1 VRRRRLL
8 RQTFRHPR
16 RIRRAL
22 EELGP
27 TFIKLGQIVSN
38 RTDLLPGGLVQELT
52 HLQDDVAPFS
62 AAEARRII
70 EEDLQAPI
78 TDIFGQFS
86 DAPEASASIAQVHRA
101 RLLTGTAVAVKV
113 QRPDIEEIIETDLEI
128 VSAIAN
134 LAERYIPRAR
144 LFSPVELVEEFRRTI
159 QRELNLTI
167 ERENTDR
174 FRDMYHDGT
183 NLYVPKTY
191 RALSSPRVITMEYI
205 RGCGSPRW
213 RRIRAG
219 AGTRPASPAGPRISC
234 STTGSWAGCVRGS
247 GNT

>member
-22 EELGP
+22 EEL
-27 TFIKLGQIVSN
+27 
-38 RTDLLPGGLVQELT
+38 T

-62 AAEARRII
+62 AAEARRVI

-86 DAPEASASIAQVHRA
+86 DAPEASVSIAQVHRA
-101 RLLTGTAVAVKV
+101 RLLTGAAVAVKV
-113 QRPDIEEIIETDLEI
+113 QRPDIEEIIETDL
-128 VSAIAN
+128 
-134 LAERYIPRAR
+134 
-144 LFSPVELVEEFRRTI
+144 ELVEEFRRTI

-219 AGTRPASPAGPRISC
+219 AGTRPASPARPRISC

>member
-8 RQTFRHPR
+8 RQAFRHPR

-113 QRPDIEEIIETDLEI
+113 QRPDIEEIIETDLE
-128 VSAIAN
+128 
-134 LAERYIPRAR
+134 
-144 LFSPVELVEEFRRTI
+144 LVEEFRRTI
-159 QRELNLTI
+159 QRELNFTI